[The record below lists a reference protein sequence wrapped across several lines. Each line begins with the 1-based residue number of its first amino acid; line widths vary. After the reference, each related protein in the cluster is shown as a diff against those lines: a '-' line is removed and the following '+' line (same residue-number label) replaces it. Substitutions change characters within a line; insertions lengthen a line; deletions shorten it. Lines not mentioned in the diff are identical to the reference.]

1 MNGNGNR
8 RGSRLWCREIATA
21 WIVGGGIWI
30 AGLGGLAALSGAD
43 AEGAMTAGGGG
54 LTSYLQPSDTWST
67 YQDPSGKYSIV
78 ERTYRRVLVN

>member
-1 MNGNGNR
+1 
-8 RGSRLWCREIATA
+8 
-21 WIVGGGIWI
+21 
-30 AGLGGLAALSGAD
+30 
-43 AEGAMTAGGGG
+43 MTAGGGG